1 MLSGI
6 LNQNRARFWNE
17 SMHGLRDAE
26 KNHRDWAEIG
36 FGMTGLKNS
45 IRRARAQVAR
55 GSPSILI
62 GSQVG
67 FSGGGICLICMPGFG
82 IESMHRMRDTEN
94 NHQADLIEEPYW
106 GPLRMW
112 VKTFWSIDLS
122 DIALEA
128 WMDNLH
134 NIQASFRLVVFPV
147 HLNARNVYYTTYKFQ
162 TAITL
167 SWKILFIIVCEWRV
181 FFIVGLTIVGSK
193 PANHE
198 WGSWY
203 TNH

>member
-1 MLSGI
+1 MRIPSGFTGYWMLSGI

-36 FGMTGLKNS
+36 VGMTGLKNS

-67 FSGGGICLICMPGFG
+67 FSGHGICLIWMPGFG

-94 NHQADLIEEPYW
+94 NHRGDLIEEPYW

-112 VKTFWSIDLS
+112 VNTFWSIDR
-122 DIALEA
+122 LEIIYKPRF
-128 WMDNLH
+128 DLLF
-134 NIQASFRLVVFPV
+134 FRFI
-147 HLNARNVYYTTYKFQ
+147 RMRETS
-162 TAITL
+162 ITQH
-167 SWKILFIIVCEWRV
+167 
-181 FFIVGLTIVGSK
+181 TNSK
-193 PANHE
+193 QQSLCHE
-198 WGSWY
+198 RYCSS
-203 TNH
+203 